1 MSEENQEHP
10 NKGYKD
16 LKVFISFVIVIIIAA
31 WFSKNLQTN
40 LKTPVRNVNT
50 SPAPFESKN
59 FPLRSKQ
66 ERAIW
71 NAIYDN
77 NHSTLALLLHNQN
90 DYFDQDNEKI
100 NYSKVGSALLEAKI
114 ELPTVQLMYTYGL
127 NLNDLKEVEISWD
140 VQSLLEEHNI
150 TIKDVDLI
158 YLPTDIQEEIIQHD
172 LDLGYYRNKNIDEY
186 YIVLLAKRLPSNTV
200 LSTLKWLLEH
210 GYEPEPT
217 ALGYLF
223 TELIERD
230 DLDVNATLVEQ
241 YAKYGLH
248 FTSSK
253 KDNMVH
259 NDYNSFTALQ
269 ALFYSGRMDDND
281 LLMALKEQGMSINS
295 EGFFNHNLM
304 YQLCHAEDDL
314 VEAHE
319 QGVANL
325 IKAGLILTYRDDL
338 QSCSKRRLRL
348 IQKLANGKAPPRV
361 QELKNRAEP
370 SLSYKVDRMFA
381 NPIFM
386 VYFAIAMLILLS
398 VIAIVV
404 LVMVVKAVKKK
415 V

>member
-1 MSEENQEHP
+1 
-10 NKGYKD
+10 
-16 LKVFISFVIVIIIAA
+16 
-31 WFSKNLQTN
+31 
-40 LKTPVRNVNT
+40 
-50 SPAPFESKN
+50 
-59 FPLRSKQ
+59 
-66 ERAIW
+66 
-71 NAIYDN
+71 
-77 NHSTLALLLHNQN
+77 
-90 DYFDQDNEKI
+90 
-100 NYSKVGSALLEAKI
+100 
-114 ELPTVQLMYTYGL
+114 
-127 NLNDLKEVEISWD
+127 
-140 VQSLLEEHNI
+140 
-150 TIKDVDLI
+150 
-158 YLPTDIQEEIIQHD
+158 
-172 LDLGYYRNKNIDEY
+172 
-186 YIVLLAKRLPSNTV
+186 
-200 LSTLKWLLEH
+200 
-210 GYEPEPT
+210 
-217 ALGYLF
+217 
-223 TELIERD
+223 
-230 DLDVNATLVEQ
+230 
-241 YAKYGLH
+241 
-248 FTSSK
+248 
-253 KDNMVH
+253 
-259 NDYNSFTALQ
+259 
-269 ALFYSGRMDDND
+269 

-304 YQLCHAEDDL
+304 YQLCHADDKL